1 MTTDAMGAEVVMITE
16 HSGNTDPISWELSVT
31 RRDTGE
37 MGEQSRRRCYHRALD
52 LKALGSHWRV
62 SVQGRRVEMCVENVL
77 ENNMPGGE

>member
-1 MTTDAMGAEVVMITE
+1 MDVLNP
-16 HSGNTDPISWELSVT
+16 HSDPISWELSVT

-37 MGEQSRRRCYHRALD
+37 MGEQSRRRRYRHALD